1 MVVSTRNDC
10 EIQLVSVNCCAFP
23 LHETSEGSTECDRD
37 RGGGGVGWGGEAGE
51 EEVVE
56 EEEAATVACGSD
68 LAVQASKLTK

>member
-1 MVVSTRNDC
+1 MRRARDLLNAT
-10 EIQLVSVNCCAFP
+10 EI
-23 LHETSEGSTECDRD
+23 G
-37 RGGGGVGWGGEAGE
+37 GGGGVWDGGGEAGE

>member
-1 MVVSTRNDC
+1 MRRARDLLNAT
-10 EIQLVSVNCCAFP
+10 EI
-23 LHETSEGSTECDRD
+23 
-37 RGGGGVGWGGEAGE
+37 GGGGVWDGGGEAGE

>member
-1 MVVSTRNDC
+1 MRRARDLLNAT
-10 EIQLVSVNCCAFP
+10 EI
-23 LHETSEGSTECDRD
+23 G
-37 RGGGGVGWGGEAGE
+37 GGGGVGWGGEAGE